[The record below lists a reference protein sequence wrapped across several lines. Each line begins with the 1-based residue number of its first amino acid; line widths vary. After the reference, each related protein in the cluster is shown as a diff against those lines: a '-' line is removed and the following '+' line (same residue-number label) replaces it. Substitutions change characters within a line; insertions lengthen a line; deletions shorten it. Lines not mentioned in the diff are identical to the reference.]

1 MTLKILE
8 RAGIKKEGEEIDVV
22 KRSVP
27 HSTIMSHANM
37 LRELLVPGHSHS
49 SQLIWC
55 FGDNFFSPRGN

>member
-1 MTLKILE
+1 MALRRLE
-8 RAGIKKEGEEIDVV
+8 RAGTKKKREEIDVV
-22 KRSVP
+22 KRSMP

-55 FGDNFFSPRGN
+55 FGDNFFSPRSN